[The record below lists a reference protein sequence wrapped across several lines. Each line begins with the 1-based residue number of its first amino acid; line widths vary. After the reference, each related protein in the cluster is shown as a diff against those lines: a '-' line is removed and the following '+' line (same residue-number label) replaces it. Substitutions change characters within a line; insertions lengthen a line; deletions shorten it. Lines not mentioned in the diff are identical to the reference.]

1 MKEHITTTIACS
13 WAREGGGGRKRAV
26 PAISVDTLWGGRKG
40 DPQHKVVGTAVGGE
54 YLTHRCV
61 VKVGFQKTSL

>member
-1 MKEHITTTIACS
+1 MKEHNNNNNLFLGP
-13 WAREGGGGRKRAV
+13 RRGGGRKRTV
-26 PAISVDTLWGGRKG
+26 PAISVDTLRCGRNG

-61 VKVGFQKTSL
+61 VKAGFQKTSL